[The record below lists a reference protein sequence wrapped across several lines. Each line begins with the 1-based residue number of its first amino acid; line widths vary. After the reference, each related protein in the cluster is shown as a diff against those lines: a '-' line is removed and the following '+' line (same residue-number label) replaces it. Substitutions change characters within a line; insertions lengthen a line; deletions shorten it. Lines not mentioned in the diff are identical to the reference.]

1 MTKALV
7 TGGCGF
13 IGSHMV
19 DELISE
25 GHSVKVIDNLSSEC
39 HDQFYYNKEAEYF
52 HDDISDYSAIENL
65 FDGIDLV
72 FHFAAESRIQPCV
85 KNPVLALKVNT
96 LGTCNVLQASRLAGV
111 SRVMFSSSSSVY
123 GMDNS
128 LPLKE
133 SMKADCLNPY
143 SVSKLAGENMCR
155 VYYDLFGLETITFR
169 YFNVYGPR
177 EPVRGE
183 YAPVVGKFLR
193 QSKNNTPMSIVGDGL
208 QRRDFTHVK
217 DVVRAN
223 LLASK
228 TTDERAFGQ
237 VFNVG
242 AGENYSILEL
252 ARLIGGVYSLG
263 AERLGEAKETL
274 ACIDKGNDILGW
286 SPTVNFES
294 YILGASKKGV

>member
-1 MTKALV
+1 MKTLV

-25 GHSVKVIDNLSSEC
+25 GHSVKVIDNLSSEF

-52 HDDISDYSAIENL
+52 QYDISDYSAIEKL
-65 FDGIDLV
+65 FEGIDCV

-85 KNPVLALKVNT
+85 INPVLALKVNT

-123 GMDNS
+123 GLDNS

-183 YAPVVGKFLR
+183 YAPVVGKFLNQR
-193 QSKNNTPMSIVGDGL
+193 KNKIPMSIVGDGL

-223 LLASK
+223 LLASV
-228 TTDERAFGQ
+228 TYNDYAFGQ

-242 AGENYSILEL
+242 AGENYSIIEL
-252 ARLIGGVYSLG
+252 ARMIGGPYSYG
-263 AERLGEAKETL
+263 PERLGEAKETL
-274 ACIDKGNDILGW
+274 ACIDKGKDILGW
-286 SPTVNFES
+286 SPTVDFES
-294 YILGASKKGV
+294 YILGAK

>member
-1 MTKALV
+1 VMKAVV

-19 DELISE
+19 DELILE

-39 HDQFYYNKEAEYF
+39 HDQFYYNEEAEYF
-52 HDDISDYSAIENL
+52 HDDISDYSAIEHL
-65 FDGIDLV
+65 FEDIDCV
-72 FHFAAESRIQPCV
+72 FHFAAESRIQPCI

-111 SRVMFSSSSSVY
+111 WRVIFSSSSSVY
-123 GMDNS
+123 GLDNS

-155 VYYDLFGLETITFR
+155 VYYDLFGLETITLR

-183 YAPVVGKFLR
+183 YAPVVGKFLKQR
-193 QSKNNTPMSIVGDGL
+193 KNNIPMSIVGDGR

-223 LLASK
+223 LLASV
-228 TTDERAFGQ
+228 TYNDRAFGQ

-242 AGENYSILEL
+242 AGENYSIIEL
-252 ARLIGGVYSLG
+252 ARMIGGVYSYG
-263 AERLGEAKETL
+263 VERLGEARETL
-274 ACIDKGNDILGW
+274 ACIDKAEDILEW

-294 YILGASKKGV
+294 YIRGAK